1 MDTKDQYA
9 LEQAFKL
16 IKAIEKDFED
26 GVRFFSS
33 TGKELTTV
41 DSVLEC
47 IAASDN
53 IDICATQEELNER
66 LKTIN

>member
-1 MDTKDQYA
+1 VDTKDQYA
-9 LEQAFKL
+9 MQQALKL

-26 GVRFFSS
+26 GIKFFSS
-33 TGKELTTV
+33 AGKELTTV

-47 IAASDN
+47 IATNDD
-53 IDICATQEELNER
+53 IDICATKEELEER